1 MRGVRRENTM
11 SDDRVIEF
19 MGYKWT
25 LDQYDDRLAARAY
38 ASKFFYYRLSAFEK
52 RILIEAG
59 PVVSTTDHWKA
70 KRIWQFMEERDGH
83 VDDDAVLQAY
93 GPDRSRI
100 LCQVFDRL
108 LDENLGE
115 INRCIKCKRVLR
127 TWSAVRCPWCKS
139 SWTKDEVENPLANPR
154 PELDSR

>member
-1 MRGVRRENTM
+1 MD
-11 SDDRVIEF
+11 DDRVIEF
-19 MGYKWT
+19 MGFKWT
-25 LDQYDDRLAARAY
+25 LDDYDDRLAARAY
-38 ASKFFYYRLSAFEK
+38 ALRFFYHRLSAFEK

-59 PVVSTTDHWKA
+59 PVVGTTDHWKA

-93 GPDRSRI
+93 GPDRSKI

-108 LDENLGE
+108 VNENLE
-115 INRCIKCKRVLR
+115 QINRCIKCKRVLR

-139 SWTKDEVENPLANPR
+139 NWTREEIEKPLENPR
-154 PELDSR
+154 PELDSRGIPLV

>member
-1 MRGVRRENTM
+1 MMN
-11 SDDRVIEF
+11 DRFIEF

-52 RILIEAG
+52 RIMIEAG
-59 PVVSTTDHWKA
+59 PVVSTTDQWKA

-93 GPDRSRI
+93 GPDRSAI
-100 LCQVFDRL
+100 LLEIFDRL
-108 LDENLGE
+108 VNENFRE
-115 INRCIKCKRVLR
+115 INRCIKCNRVLR

-139 SWTKDEVENPLANPR
+139 NWTSGEIEHPLKNPR
-154 PELDSR
+154 PELDSRGIPLV